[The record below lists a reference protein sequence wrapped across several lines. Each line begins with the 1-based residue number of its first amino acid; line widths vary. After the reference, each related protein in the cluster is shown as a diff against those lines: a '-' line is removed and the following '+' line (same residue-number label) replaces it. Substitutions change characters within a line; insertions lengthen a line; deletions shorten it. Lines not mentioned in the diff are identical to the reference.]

1 MRMRKKTYDLVII
14 GAGPAGLTASIYAQR
29 ARLDT
34 LVLERLVPGGQILLS
49 QRIEN
54 YPGVS
59 LPISSQKLMEKMHK
73 QAENLGMKLEQAEA
87 KGIELDEPKKI
98 IHTLS
103 DKKFS
108 TLAVIIAS
116 GTEPSKLG
124 AEGEATFVGSGVSYC
139 ATCDAPFFK
148 DQEVIVVGGGN
159 TALEETLH
167 LVKFVSKI
175 YLVHRRGMLKAEKIL
190 QERAFRNPKIEI
202 IFRSV
207 VTMIYGD
214 SQVEG
219 VKLKDL
225 ETGKIKK
232 VPCSGVFISVGLKPN
247 TEFVR
252 SLIELDK
259 KGFVKTRANLETNV
273 PGIFA
278 CGDVRKNLLKQVVVA
293 CGEGALAAASA
304 EKYIN
309 EVKGIEYK

>member
-1 MRMRKKTYDLVII
+1 MSRETYDLVII

-29 ARLDT
+29 ARVDAV
-34 LVLERLVPGGQILLS
+34 VLERLVPGGQILLS
-49 QRIEN
+49 ERIEN
-54 YPGVS
+54 YPGVP
-59 LPISSQKLMEKMHK
+59 LPISPKRLMEKMQR
-73 QAENLGMKLEQAEA
+73 QAENLGMKLEQVET
-87 KGIELDEPKKI
+87 KGIELDEEKKI

-108 TLAVIIAS
+108 APAVIIAT

-124 AEGEATFVGSGVSYC
+124 AEGETTFVGRGVSYC

-148 DQEVIVVGGGN
+148 DREIMVVGGGN

-167 LVKFVSKI
+167 LVKFVSKV
-175 YLVHRRGMLKAEKIL
+175 YLVHRRGMLRAEKIL
-190 QERAFRNPKIEI
+190 QERAFRNPKVEI

-219 VKLKDL
+219 VNLKNL

-232 VPCSGVFISVGLKPN
+232 IPCSGIFISVGLKPN
-247 TEFVR
+247 TEFIR
-252 SLIELDK
+252 GLIECDK

-293 CGEGALAAASA
+293 CGEGALAAVSA

>member
-1 MRMRKKTYDLVII
+1 MRKKTYDLVII

-29 ARLDT
+29 ARLDAV
-34 LVLERLVPGGQILLS
+34 VLERLIPGGQILLS
-49 QRIEN
+49 ERIEN
-54 YPGVS
+54 YPGVP
-59 LPISSQKLMEKMHK
+59 LPISPKRLMEKMHK
-73 QAENLGMKLEQAEA
+73 QAENLGMKLEQVET
-87 KGIELDEPKKI
+87 KGIELDEEKKI

-103 DKKFS
+103 DKKFH

-124 AEGEATFVGSGVSYC
+124 AQGEATFVGRGVSYC

-148 DQEVIVVGGGN
+148 DQEVMVVGGGN

-167 LVKFVSKI
+167 LVKFVSKV
-175 YLVHRRGMLKAEKIL
+175 YLVHRRGMLRAEKIL
-190 QERAFRNPKIEI
+190 QERAFRNPKVEI

-219 VKLKDL
+219 VNLKNL

-232 VPCSGVFISVGLKPN
+232 VPCSGIFISVGLKPN
-247 TEFVR
+247 TEFIR
-252 SLIELDK
+252 GLIECDK

-309 EVKGIEYK
+309 KIKGIEYK

>member
-1 MRMRKKTYDLVII
+1 MRNKTYDLVII

-29 ARLDT
+29 ARLDAM
-34 LVLERLVPGGQILLS
+34 VLERLIPGGQILLS

-54 YPGVS
+54 YPGVP
-59 LPISSQKLMEKMHK
+59 LPVSTKRLMEKMHK
-73 QAENLGMKLEQAEA
+73 QAENLGMKLEQVEA
-87 KGIELDEPKKI
+87 KGIELDEEKKI
-98 IHTLS
+98 IHALS
-103 DKKFS
+103 DKKFP

-124 AEGEATFVGSGVSYC
+124 AEGEATFVGRGVSYC

-148 DQEVIVVGGGN
+148 DQEVMVVGGGD
-159 TALEETLH
+159 TALEEALH
-167 LVKFVSKI
+167 LVKFVSKV
-175 YLVHRRGMLKAEKIL
+175 YLVHRRGMLRAEKIL
-190 QERAFRNPKIEI
+190 QERAFRNPKVKI
-202 IFRSV
+202 IWRSA

-219 VKLKDL
+219 VNLKNL
-225 ETGKIKK
+225 ETGKMKK

-247 TEFVR
+247 TEFIR
-252 SLIELDK
+252 GLIECDK

-293 CGEGALAAASA
+293 CGEGALAAVAA

-309 EVKGIEYK
+309 KVKGIEYK

>member
-1 MRMRKKTYDLVII
+1 MRNKTYDLVII

-29 ARLDT
+29 ARLDAV
-34 LVLERLVPGGQILLS
+34 VLERLIPGGQILLS

-54 YPGVS
+54 YPGVP
-59 LPISSQKLMEKMHK
+59 LPVSTKRLMEKMHK

-87 KGIELDEPKKI
+87 KGIELDEEKKI

-103 DKKFS
+103 DKKFH

-116 GTEPSKLG
+116 GTEPSKLE
-124 AEGEATFVGSGVSYC
+124 AEGEATFVGRGVSYC

-148 DQEVIVVGGGN
+148 DQEVMVVGGGN

-167 LVKFVSKI
+167 LVKFVSKA
-175 YLVHRRGMLKAEKIL
+175 YLVHRRGILRAEKIL
-190 QERAFRNPKIEI
+190 QERAFRNPKVEI

-219 VKLKDL
+219 VNLKNL

-232 VPCSGVFISVGLKPN
+232 VPCSGIFISVGLKPN
-247 TEFVR
+247 TEFIR
-252 SLIELDK
+252 DLIKLDK
-259 KGFVKTRANLETNV
+259 KGFVKTRANLETSV

-293 CGEGALAAASA
+293 CGEGALAAVSA

>member
-1 MRMRKKTYDLVII
+1 MSRETYDLVII

-29 ARLDT
+29 ARLDAV
-34 LVLERLVPGGQILLS
+34 VLERLVPGGQILLS
-49 QRIEN
+49 ERIEN
-54 YPGVS
+54 YPGVP
-59 LPISSQKLMEKMHK
+59 LPISPKRLMEKMQR
-73 QAENLGMKLEQAEA
+73 QAENLGMKLEQVET
-87 KGIELDEPKKI
+87 KGIELDEEKKI

-103 DKKFS
+103 DKKYT

-124 AEGEATFVGSGVSYC
+124 AEGETIFVGRGVSYC

-148 DQEVIVVGGGN
+148 DREIMVVGGGN

-167 LVKFVSKI
+167 LVKFVSKV
-175 YLVHRRGMLKAEKIL
+175 YLVHRRGMLRAEKIL
-190 QERAFRNPKIEI
+190 QERAFRNPKVEI

-219 VKLKDL
+219 VNLKNL

-232 VPCSGVFISVGLKPN
+232 VPCSGIFISVGLKPN
-247 TEFVR
+247 TEFIR
-252 SLIELDK
+252 GLIECDK

-309 EVKGIEYK
+309 KIKGIEYK

>member
-1 MRMRKKTYDLVII
+1 MTHKTYDLVII
-14 GAGPAGLTASIYAQR
+14 GAGPAGLTASIYARR
-29 ARLDT
+29 ARLDAV
-34 LVLERLVPGGQILLS
+34 VLERLVPGGQILLS

-54 YPGVS
+54 YPGVP
-59 LPISSQKLMEKMHK
+59 LPISPKRLMEKMQR
-73 QAENLGMKLEQAEA
+73 QAENLGMKLEQVEA
-87 KGIELDEPKKI
+87 KRIELDGEKKI

-103 DKKFS
+103 DKKYT

-124 AEGEATFVGSGVSYC
+124 AEGETTFVGRGVSYC

-148 DQEVIVVGGGN
+148 DQEVMVVGGGN
-159 TALEETLH
+159 TALQETLH
-167 LVKFVSKI
+167 LVRFARKVH
-175 YLVHRRGMLKAEKIL
+175 LVHRRGMLRAEKIL
-190 QERAFRNPKIEI
+190 QERAFRNPKVEI

-207 VTMIYGD
+207 VKVIYGD

-247 TEFVR
+247 TDFIRGLV
-252 SLIELDK
+252 ELDK

-273 PGIFA
+273 PSIFA

-293 CGEGALAAASA
+293 CGEGALAVASA

-309 EVKGIEYK
+309 KVKGIEYK

>member
-1 MRMRKKTYDLVII
+1 MTHKTYDLVII
-14 GAGPAGLTASIYAQR
+14 GAGPAGLTASIYARR
-29 ARLDT
+29 ARLDAV
-34 LVLERLVPGGQILLS
+34 VLERLVPGGQILLS

-54 YPGVS
+54 YPGVP
-59 LPISSQKLMEKMHK
+59 LPISPKRLMEKMQR
-73 QAENLGMKLEQAEA
+73 QAENLGMKLEQAEV
-87 KGIELDEPKKI
+87 KRIELDGEKKI

-103 DKKFS
+103 DKKYT
-108 TLAVIIAS
+108 TLVVIIAS

-124 AEGEATFVGSGVSYC
+124 AEGEATFVGRGVSYC

-148 DQEVIVVGGGN
+148 DQEVMVVGGGN
-159 TALEETLH
+159 TALQETLH
-167 LVKFVSKI
+167 LVRFARKVH
-175 YLVHRRGMLKAEKIL
+175 LVHRRGMLRAEKIL
-190 QERAFRNPKIEI
+190 QERAFRNPKVEI

-207 VTMIYGD
+207 VKVIYGD

-232 VPCSGVFISVGLKPN
+232 IPCSGVFISVGLKPN
-247 TEFVR
+247 TEFIRGLV
-252 SLIELDK
+252 ELDK

-273 PGIFA
+273 PGVFA

-309 EVKGIEYK
+309 KVKGIEYK

>member
-1 MRMRKKTYDLVII
+1 MRKKTYDLVII

-29 ARLDT
+29 ARLDAV
-34 LVLERLVPGGQILLS
+34 VLERLVPGGQILLS
-49 QRIEN
+49 ERIEN
-54 YPGVS
+54 YPGVP
-59 LPISSQKLMEKMHK
+59 LAISPKRLMEKMQR
-73 QAENLGMKLEQAEA
+73 QAENLGMKLEQVET
-87 KGIELDEPKKI
+87 KGIELDEEKKI

-103 DKKFS
+103 DKKFP

-124 AEGEATFVGSGVSYC
+124 AEGEATFVGRGVSYC

-148 DQEVIVVGGGN
+148 NQEVMVVGGGN
-159 TALEETLH
+159 TALEEALH
-167 LVKFVSKI
+167 LVKFVSKV
-175 YLVHRRGMLKAEKIL
+175 YLVHRRGMLRAEKIL
-190 QERAFRNPKIEI
+190 QERAFRNPKVEI
-202 IFRSV
+202 IWRSV

-219 VKLKDL
+219 VELKNL

-232 VPCSGVFISVGLKPN
+232 VPCSGIFISAGLKPN
-247 TEFVR
+247 TEFIR
-252 SLIELDK
+252 DLIKLDK

-293 CGEGALAAASA
+293 CGEGALAAVSA

-309 EVKGIEYK
+309 KAKGVEYK

>member
-1 MRMRKKTYDLVII
+1 MSRETYDLVII

-29 ARLDT
+29 ARLDAV
-34 LVLERLVPGGQILLS
+34 VLERLVPGGQILLS
-49 QRIEN
+49 ERIEN
-54 YPGVS
+54 YPGVP
-59 LPISSQKLMEKMHK
+59 LPISPKRLMEKMQR
-73 QAENLGMKLEQAEA
+73 QAENLGMKLEQVET
-87 KGIELDEPKKI
+87 KGIELDEEKKI

-108 TLAVIIAS
+108 APAVIIAS

-124 AEGEATFVGSGVSYC
+124 AEGETTFVGRGVSYC

-148 DQEVIVVGGGN
+148 DREIMVVGGGN

-167 LVKFVSKI
+167 LVKFVSKV
-175 YLVHRRGMLKAEKIL
+175 YLVHRRGMLRAEKIL
-190 QERAFRNPKIEI
+190 QERAFRNPKVEI

-219 VKLKDL
+219 VNLKNL

-232 VPCSGVFISVGLKPN
+232 VPCSGIFISVGLKPN
-247 TEFVR
+247 TEFIR
-252 SLIELDK
+252 GLIECDK

-309 EVKGIEYK
+309 KIKGIEYK

>member
-1 MRMRKKTYDLVII
+1 MKKTHDLVII
-14 GAGPAGLTASIYAQR
+14 GAGPAGLTASIYAGR
-29 ARLDT
+29 ARLDAV
-34 LVLERLVPGGQILLS
+34 VLERLVPGGQILLS

-54 YPGVS
+54 YPGVP
-59 LPISSQKLMEKMHK
+59 LPISSKRLMEKMQG
-73 QAENLGMKLEQAEA
+73 QAENLGMKLERVEA
-87 KGIELDEPKKI
+87 RAIELDHPKKI

-103 DKKFS
+103 DKKYT

-124 AEGEATFVGSGVSYC
+124 AEGEATFVGRGVSYC
-139 ATCDAPFFK
+139 ATCDGPFFK
-148 DQEVIVVGGGN
+148 DQEVMVVGGGN

-167 LVKFVSKI
+167 LVKLARKV
-175 YLVHRRGMLKAEKIL
+175 YLVHRRGMLRAERIL
-190 QERAFRNPKIEI
+190 QERARRNPKVEI
-202 IFRSV
+202 IFRSLV
-207 VTMIYGD
+207 AMIYGD

-219 VKLKDL
+219 VELKNL

-247 TEFVR
+247 TDFIR
-252 SLIELDK
+252 GLIELDK

-309 EVKGIEYK
+309 KVKGVEYK

>member
-1 MRMRKKTYDLVII
+1 MTHKTYDLVTI
-14 GAGPAGLTASIYAQR
+14 GAGPAGLTASIYARR
-29 ARLDT
+29 ARLDAM
-34 LVLERLVPGGQILLS
+34 VLERLVPGGQILLS

-54 YPGVS
+54 YPGVP
-59 LPISSQKLMEKMHK
+59 LPISPKRLMEKMQR
-73 QAENLGMKLEQAEA
+73 QAENLGMKLEQVEA
-87 KGIELDEPKKI
+87 KRIELDGEKKI

-103 DKKFS
+103 DKKYT

-124 AEGEATFVGSGVSYC
+124 AEGETTFVGRGVSYC

-148 DQEVIVVGGGN
+148 DQEVMVVGGGN
-159 TALEETLH
+159 TALQETLH
-167 LVKFVSKI
+167 LVRFARKVH
-175 YLVHRRGMLKAEKIL
+175 LVHRRGMLRAEKIL
-190 QERAFRNPKIEI
+190 QERAFRNPKVEI

-207 VTMIYGD
+207 VKVIYGD

-232 VPCSGVFISVGLKPN
+232 VSCSGVFISVGLKPN
-247 TEFVR
+247 TDFIRGLV
-252 SLIELDK
+252 ELDK

-293 CGEGALAAASA
+293 CGEGALAACSA

-309 EVKGIEYK
+309 KVKGIEYK

>member
-1 MRMRKKTYDLVII
+1 MSRETYDLVII

-29 ARLDT
+29 ARLDAV
-34 LVLERLVPGGQILLS
+34 VLERLVPGGQILLS
-49 QRIEN
+49 ERIEN
-54 YPGVS
+54 YPGVP
-59 LPISSQKLMEKMHK
+59 LPISPKRLMEKMQR
-73 QAENLGMKLEQAEA
+73 QAENLGMKLEQVET
-87 KGIELDEPKKI
+87 KGIELDEEKKI

-103 DKKFS
+103 DKKYT
-108 TLAVIIAS
+108 TLAVIIAT

-124 AEGEATFVGSGVSYC
+124 AEGETTFVGRGVSYC

-148 DQEVIVVGGGN
+148 DREIMVVGGGN

-167 LVKFVSKI
+167 LVKFVSKV
-175 YLVHRRGMLKAEKIL
+175 YLVHRRGMLRAEKIL
-190 QERAFRNPKIEI
+190 QERAFRNPKVEI

-219 VKLKDL
+219 VNLKNL
-225 ETGKIKK
+225 ETGKIRK

-247 TEFVR
+247 TEFIR
-252 SLIELDK
+252 GLIECDK

-278 CGDVRKNLLKQVVVA
+278 CGDVRINLLKQVVVA

-309 EVKGIEYK
+309 KIKGIEYK

>member
-1 MRMRKKTYDLVII
+1 MTHKTYDLVII
-14 GAGPAGLTASIYAQR
+14 GAGPGGLTASIYARR
-29 ARLDT
+29 ARLDAV
-34 LVLERLVPGGQILLS
+34 VLERLVPGGQILLS

-54 YPGVS
+54 YPGVP
-59 LPISSQKLMEKMHK
+59 LPISSKKLMEKMQR
-73 QAENLGMKLEQAEA
+73 QAENLGMELEQVEA
-87 KGIELDEPKKI
+87 KRIELDGEKKI
-98 IHTLS
+98 IHTFS
-103 DKKFS
+103 DKKYT

-124 AEGEATFVGSGVSYC
+124 AEGEATFVGRGVSYC

-148 DQEVIVVGGGN
+148 DQEVMVVGGGN
-159 TALEETLH
+159 TALQETLH
-167 LVKFVSKI
+167 LVRFARKVH
-175 YLVHRRGMLKAEKIL
+175 LVHRRGMLRAEKIL
-190 QERAFRNPKIEI
+190 QERAFRNPKVEI

-207 VTMIYGD
+207 VKVIYGD

-247 TEFVR
+247 TDFIRGLV
-252 SLIELDK
+252 ELDK

-293 CGEGALAAASA
+293 CGEGALATASA

-309 EVKGIEYK
+309 KVKVIEYK

>member
-1 MRMRKKTYDLVII
+1 MSRETYDLVII

-29 ARLDT
+29 ARLDAV
-34 LVLERLVPGGQILLS
+34 VLERLVPGGQILLS
-49 QRIEN
+49 ERIEN
-54 YPGVS
+54 YPGVP
-59 LPISSQKLMEKMHK
+59 LPISPKRLMEKMQR
-73 QAENLGMKLEQAEA
+73 QAENLGMKLEQVET
-87 KGIELDEPKKI
+87 KGIELDEEKKI

-103 DKKFS
+103 DKKYT
-108 TLAVIIAS
+108 TLAVIIAT

-124 AEGEATFVGSGVSYC
+124 AEGETTFVGRGVSYC

-148 DQEVIVVGGGN
+148 DREIMVVGGGN

-167 LVKFVSKI
+167 LVKFVSKV
-175 YLVHRRGMLKAEKIL
+175 YLVHRRGMLRAEKIL
-190 QERAFRNPKIEI
+190 QERAFRNPKVEI

-219 VKLKDL
+219 VHLKNL
-225 ETGKIKK
+225 ETGKIRK

-247 TEFVR
+247 TEFIR
-252 SLIELDK
+252 GLIECDK

-278 CGDVRKNLLKQVVVA
+278 CGDVRINLLKQVVVA

-309 EVKGIEYK
+309 KIKGIEYR

>member
-1 MRMRKKTYDLVII
+1 MSRETYDLVII

-29 ARLDT
+29 ARLDAV
-34 LVLERLVPGGQILLS
+34 VLERLVPGGQILLS
-49 QRIEN
+49 ERIEN

-59 LPISSQKLMEKMHK
+59 LPISPKRLMEKMQR
-73 QAENLGMKLEQAEA
+73 QAENLGMKLEQVET
-87 KGIELDEPKKI
+87 KGIELDEEKKI

-103 DKKFS
+103 DKKYT

-124 AEGEATFVGSGVSYC
+124 AEGETTFVGRGVSYC

-148 DQEVIVVGGGN
+148 DREIMVVGGGN

-167 LVKFVSKI
+167 LVKFVSKV
-175 YLVHRRGMLKAEKIL
+175 YLVHRRGMLRAEKIL
-190 QERAFRNPKIEI
+190 QERAFRNPKVEI

-219 VKLKDL
+219 VNLKNL

-232 VPCSGVFISVGLKPN
+232 VPCSGIFISVGLKPN
-247 TEFVR
+247 TEFIPG
-252 SLIELDK
+252 LIECDK

-309 EVKGIEYK
+309 KIKGIEYK

>member
-1 MRMRKKTYDLVII
+1 MSRETYDLVII

-29 ARLDT
+29 ARLDAV
-34 LVLERLVPGGQILLS
+34 VLERLVPGGQILLS
-49 QRIEN
+49 ERIEN
-54 YPGVS
+54 YPGAP
-59 LPISSQKLMEKMHK
+59 LAISPKRLMENMQR
-73 QAENLGMKLEQAEA
+73 QAENLGMKLEQVET
-87 KGIELDEPKKI
+87 KGIELDEEKKI

-108 TLAVIIAS
+108 APAVIIAS
-116 GTEPSKLG
+116 GAEPSKLG
-124 AEGEATFVGSGVSYC
+124 AEGETTFVGRGVSYC

-148 DQEVIVVGGGN
+148 DREIMVVGGGN

-167 LVKFVSKI
+167 LVKFVSKV
-175 YLVHRRGMLKAEKIL
+175 YLVHRRGMLRAEKIL
-190 QERAFRNPKIEI
+190 QERAFRNPKVEI

-219 VKLKDL
+219 VNLKNL

-232 VPCSGVFISVGLKPN
+232 VPCSGIFISVGLKPN
-247 TEFVR
+247 TEFIR
-252 SLIELDK
+252 GLIECDK

-293 CGEGALAAASA
+293 CGEGALAATSA

-309 EVKGIEYK
+309 KIKGIEYK

>member
-1 MRMRKKTYDLVII
+1 MRKKTYDLVII

-29 ARLDT
+29 ARLDAV
-34 LVLERLVPGGQILLS
+34 VLERLVPGGQILLS
-49 QRIEN
+49 ERIEN
-54 YPGVS
+54 YPGVP
-59 LPISSQKLMEKMHK
+59 LPISPKRLMEKMQR
-73 QAENLGMKLEQAEA
+73 QAENLGMKLEQVET
-87 KGIELDEPKKI
+87 KGIELDEEKKI

-103 DKKFS
+103 DKKYT
-108 TLAVIIAS
+108 TLAVIIAT

-124 AEGEATFVGSGVSYC
+124 AEGETTFVGRGVSYC

-148 DQEVIVVGGGN
+148 DREIMVVGGGN

-167 LVKFVSKI
+167 LVKFVSKV
-175 YLVHRRGMLKAEKIL
+175 YLVHRRGMLRAEKIL
-190 QERAFRNPKIEI
+190 QERAFRNPKVEI

-219 VKLKDL
+219 VNLKNL

-232 VPCSGVFISVGLKPN
+232 VPCSGIFISVGLKPN
-247 TEFVR
+247 TEFIR
-252 SLIELDK
+252 GLIECDK

-309 EVKGIEYK
+309 KIKGIEYK

>member
-1 MRMRKKTYDLVII
+1 
-14 GAGPAGLTASIYAQR
+14 GLTASIYARR
-29 ARLDT
+29 ALLDAV
-34 LVLERLVPGGQILLS
+34 VLERLTPGGQILLS

-54 YPGVS
+54 YPGIP
-59 LPISSQKLMEKMHK
+59 LAISPRRLMERMQR
-73 QAENLGMKLEQAEA
+73 QAENLGMKLEQSEA
-87 KGIELDEPKKI
+87 KGIELDHEKKI

-103 DKKFS
+103 DQKYT
-108 TLAVIIAS
+108 TLAAIIAS

-124 AEGEATFVGSGVSYC
+124 VEGEATFVGRGVSYC

-148 DQEVIVVGGGN
+148 DQEVMVVGGGN

-167 LVKFVSKI
+167 LVKFVRKA
-175 YLVHRRGMLKAEKIL
+175 YLVHRRGMLRAEKIL
-190 QERAFRNPKIEI
+190 QERAFRNPKVEI

-207 VTMIYGD
+207 VTVIYGD

-219 VKLKDL
+219 VELKDL
-225 ETGKIKK
+225 ETGKTKK
-232 VPCSGVFISVGLKPN
+232 VPCSGVFVSVGLKPN
-247 TEFVR
+247 TDFIR
-252 SLIELDK
+252 GLIELDK

-293 CGEGALAAASA
+293 CGEGALATCSA

-309 EVKGIEYK
+309 KVKGIEYK

>member
-1 MRMRKKTYDLVII
+1 MTHKTYDLVII
-14 GAGPAGLTASIYAQR
+14 GAGPAGLTASIYARR
-29 ARLDT
+29 ARLDAV
-34 LVLERLVPGGQILLS
+34 VLERLVPGGQILLS

-54 YPGVS
+54 YPGVP
-59 LPISSQKLMEKMHK
+59 LPISPKKLMEKMQR
-73 QAENLGMKLEQAEA
+73 QAENLGMKLEQVET
-87 KGIELDEPKKI
+87 KRIELDGEKKI

-103 DKKFS
+103 DKKYT
-108 TLAVIIAS
+108 TLVVIIAS

-124 AEGEATFVGSGVSYC
+124 AEGEATFVGRGVSYC

-148 DQEVIVVGGGN
+148 DQEVMVVGGGN
-159 TALEETLH
+159 TALQETLH
-167 LVKFVSKI
+167 LVRFARKVH
-175 YLVHRRGMLKAEKIL
+175 LVHRRGMLRAEKIL
-190 QERAFRNPKIEI
+190 QERAFRNPKVEI

-207 VTMIYGD
+207 VKVIYGD

-232 VPCSGVFISVGLKPN
+232 IPCSGVFISVGLKPN
-247 TEFVR
+247 TEFIRGLV
-252 SLIELDK
+252 ELDK

-273 PGIFA
+273 PGVFA

-309 EVKGIEYK
+309 KVKGIEYK

>member
-1 MRMRKKTYDLVII
+1 MSRETYDLVII

-29 ARLDT
+29 ARLDAV
-34 LVLERLVPGGQILLS
+34 VLERLVPGGQILLS
-49 QRIEN
+49 ERIEN
-54 YPGVS
+54 YPGVP
-59 LPISSQKLMEKMHK
+59 LAISPKRLMEKMQR
-73 QAENLGMKLEQAEA
+73 QAENLGMKLEQVET
-87 KGIELDEPKKI
+87 KGIELDEEKKI

-108 TLAVIIAS
+108 APAVIIAS

-124 AEGEATFVGSGVSYC
+124 AEGETTFVGRGVSYC

-148 DQEVIVVGGGN
+148 DREIMVVGGGN

-167 LVKFVSKI
+167 LVKFVSKV
-175 YLVHRRGMLKAEKIL
+175 YLVHRRGMLRAEKIL
-190 QERAFRNPKIEI
+190 QERAFRNPKVEI

-219 VKLKDL
+219 VNLKNL

-232 VPCSGVFISVGLKPN
+232 IPCAGIFISVGLKPN
-247 TEFVR
+247 TEFIR
-252 SLIELDK
+252 GLIELDK

-293 CGEGALAAASA
+293 CGEGALAVASA

-309 EVKGIEYK
+309 KIKGIEYS

>member
-1 MRMRKKTYDLVII
+1 MRKKTYDLVII
-14 GAGPAGLTASIYAQR
+14 GAGPAGLTASIYAGR

-34 LVLERLVPGGQILLS
+34 VVLEKLVPGGQILLS

-59 LPISSQKLMEKMHK
+59 LPTSPKILMEKMQR
-73 QAENLGMKLEQAEA
+73 QAESLGMKLERVEAE
-87 KGIELDEPKKI
+87 GIELDQEKKI

-103 DKKFS
+103 DKKFP

-116 GTEPSKLG
+116 GAEPSKLG
-124 AEGEATFVGSGVSYC
+124 VEGEATFVGRGVSYC
-139 ATCDAPFFK
+139 ATCDGPFFR
-148 DQEVIVVGGGN
+148 DQAVMVVGGGN
-159 TALEETLH
+159 TALEETLY
-167 LVKFVSKI
+167 LVKFVRKVH
-175 YLVHRRGMLKAEKIL
+175 LVHRRGMLRAEKIL
-190 QERAFRNPKIEI
+190 QERAFRNPKVEI

-214 SQVEG
+214 RQVEG

-247 TEFVR
+247 TDFIRGLV
-252 SLIELDK
+252 ELDK

-278 CGDVRKNLLKQVVVA
+278 CGDVRKNPLKQVIVA
-293 CGEGALAAASA
+293 CGEGALAATSA

-309 EVKGIEYK
+309 KVKGIEYK

>member
-1 MRMRKKTYDLVII
+1 MSRETYDLVII

-29 ARLDT
+29 ARLDAV
-34 LVLERLVPGGQILLS
+34 VLERLVPGGQILLS
-49 QRIEN
+49 ERIEN
-54 YPGVS
+54 YPGVP
-59 LPISSQKLMEKMHK
+59 LPISPKRLMEKMQR
-73 QAENLGMKLEQAEA
+73 QAENLGMKLEQVET
-87 KGIELDEPKKI
+87 KGIELDEEKKI

-108 TLAVIIAS
+108 ALAVIIAS

-124 AEGEATFVGSGVSYC
+124 AEGETTFVGRGVSYC

-148 DQEVIVVGGGN
+148 DREIMVVGGGN

-167 LVKFVSKI
+167 LVKFVSKV
-175 YLVHRRGMLKAEKIL
+175 YLVHRRGMLRAEKIL
-190 QERAFRNPKIEI
+190 QERAFRNPKVEI

-219 VKLKDL
+219 VNLKNL

-232 VPCSGVFISVGLKPN
+232 VPCSGIFISVGLKPN
-247 TEFVR
+247 TEFIR
-252 SLIELDK
+252 GLIELDK

-309 EVKGIEYK
+309 KIKGIEYK

>member
-1 MRMRKKTYDLVII
+1 MRKKTYDLVII

-29 ARLDT
+29 ARVDAV
-34 LVLERLVPGGQILLS
+34 VLERLVPGGQILLS
-49 QRIEN
+49 ERIEN
-54 YPGVS
+54 YPGVP
-59 LPISSQKLMEKMHK
+59 LAISPKRLMEKMQR
-73 QAENLGMKLEQAEA
+73 QAENLGMKLEQVET
-87 KGIELDEPKKI
+87 KGIELDEEKKI

-108 TLAVIIAS
+108 APAVIIAT

-124 AEGEATFVGSGVSYC
+124 AEGETTFVGRGVSYC

-148 DQEVIVVGGGN
+148 DRKIMVVGGGN

-167 LVKFVSKI
+167 LVKFVSKV
-175 YLVHRRGMLKAEKIL
+175 YLVHRRGMLRAEKIL
-190 QERAFRNPKIEI
+190 QERAFRNPKVEI

-219 VKLKDL
+219 VNLKNL

-232 VPCSGVFISVGLKPN
+232 IPCSGIFISVGLKPN
-247 TEFVR
+247 TEFIR
-252 SLIELDK
+252 GLIECDK

-309 EVKGIEYK
+309 KIKGIEYK

>member
-1 MRMRKKTYDLVII
+1 MTHKTYDLVII
-14 GAGPAGLTASIYAQR
+14 GAGPAGLTASIYARR
-29 ARLDT
+29 ARLDAV
-34 LVLERLVPGGQILLS
+34 VLERLVPGGQILLS

-54 YPGVS
+54 YPGVP
-59 LPISSQKLMEKMHK
+59 LPISPKRLMEKMQR
-73 QAENLGMKLEQAEA
+73 QAENLGMKLEQVEA
-87 KGIELDEPKKI
+87 KRIELDGEKKI

-103 DKKFS
+103 DKKYT

-116 GTEPSKLG
+116 GAEPSKLG
-124 AEGEATFVGSGVSYC
+124 AEGEATFVGRGVSYC

-148 DQEVIVVGGGN
+148 DQEVMVVGGSN
-159 TALEETLH
+159 TALQETLH
-167 LVKFVSKI
+167 LVRFARKVH
-175 YLVHRRGMLKAEKIL
+175 LVHRRGMLRAEKIL
-190 QERAFRNPKIEI
+190 QERAFRNPKVEI

-207 VTMIYGD
+207 VKVIYGD
-214 SQVEG
+214 SQIEG

-247 TEFVR
+247 TDFIRGLV
-252 SLIELDK
+252 ELDK

-273 PGIFA
+273 PGIFV

-309 EVKGIEYK
+309 KVKGIEYK

>member
-1 MRMRKKTYDLVII
+1 MKKKNYDLVII

-29 ARLDT
+29 ALLET
-34 LVLERLVPGGQILLS
+34 VVLERLVPGGQILLS

-54 YPGVS
+54 YPGVP
-59 LPISSQKLMEKMHK
+59 LPISTKRLMEKMQR

-87 KGIELDEPKKI
+87 KGIELDHEKKI

-103 DKKFS
+103 DQKYT
-108 TLAVIIAS
+108 TLTVIIAS
-116 GTEPSKLG
+116 GAESSKLG
-124 AEGEATFVGSGVSYC
+124 AVGEATFVGRGVSYC

-148 DQEVIVVGGGN
+148 DQEVTVVGGGD

-167 LVKFVSKI
+167 LVKFVRKV
-175 YLVHRRGMLKAEKIL
+175 YLVHRRGMLRAEKIL
-190 QERAFRNPKIEI
+190 QERAFRNPKVEI

-207 VTMIYGD
+207 VNEIYGD

-219 VKLKDL
+219 VELKSL
-225 ETGKIKK
+225 ETGKIKRI
-232 VPCSGVFISVGLKPN
+232 PCSGVFISVGLKPN
-247 TEFVR
+247 TDFIR
-252 SLIELDK
+252 DLIELDK

-293 CGEGALAAASA
+293 CGEGALAVSSA
-304 EKYIN
+304 EGYIN
-309 EVKGIEYK
+309 KAKGIEYK

>member
-1 MRMRKKTYDLVII
+1 MTHKTYDLVII
-14 GAGPAGLTASIYAQR
+14 GAGPAGLTASIYARR
-29 ARLDT
+29 ARLDAV
-34 LVLERLVPGGQILLS
+34 VLERLVPGGQILLS

-54 YPGVS
+54 YPGAP
-59 LPISSQKLMEKMHK
+59 LPISPKRLMEKMQR
-73 QAENLGMKLEQAEA
+73 QAENLGMKLEQVEA
-87 KGIELDEPKKI
+87 KRIELDGEKKI

-103 DKKFS
+103 DKKYT

-124 AEGEATFVGSGVSYC
+124 AEGEATFVGRGVSYC

-148 DQEVIVVGGGN
+148 DQEVMVVGGGN
-159 TALEETLH
+159 TALQETLH
-167 LVKFVSKI
+167 LVRFARKVH
-175 YLVHRRGMLKAEKIL
+175 LVHRRGMLRAEKIL
-190 QERAFRNPKIEI
+190 QERAFRNPKVEI

-207 VTMIYGD
+207 VKVIYGD

-247 TEFVR
+247 TDFIRGLV
-252 SLIELDK
+252 ELDK

-309 EVKGIEYK
+309 KVKGIEYK

>member
-1 MRMRKKTYDLVII
+1 MRKKTYDLVII

-29 ARLDT
+29 ARLDAV
-34 LVLERLVPGGQILLS
+34 VLERLVPGGQILLS
-49 QRIEN
+49 ERIEN
-54 YPGVS
+54 YPGVP
-59 LPISSQKLMEKMHK
+59 LAISPKRLMEKMQR
-73 QAENLGMKLEQAEA
+73 QAENLGMKLEQVET
-87 KGIELDEPKKI
+87 KGIELDEEKKI

-108 TLAVIIAS
+108 APAVIIAS

-124 AEGEATFVGSGVSYC
+124 AEGETTFIGRGVSYC

-148 DQEVIVVGGGN
+148 DREIIVVGGGN

-167 LVKFVSKI
+167 LVKFVSKV
-175 YLVHRRGMLKAEKIL
+175 YLVHRRGMLRAEKIL
-190 QERAFRNPKIEI
+190 QERAFRNPKVEI

-219 VKLKDL
+219 VNLKNL

-232 VPCSGVFISVGLKPN
+232 VPCSGIFISVGLKPN
-247 TEFVR
+247 TEFIR
-252 SLIELDK
+252 GLIGLDK

-309 EVKGIEYK
+309 KIKGIEYK

>member
-1 MRMRKKTYDLVII
+1 MTHKTYDLVII
-14 GAGPAGLTASIYAQR
+14 GAGPAGLTASIYARR
-29 ARLDT
+29 ARLDAV
-34 LVLERLVPGGQILLS
+34 VLERLVPGGQILLS

-54 YPGVS
+54 YPGVP
-59 LPISSQKLMEKMHK
+59 LPISPKRLMEKMQR
-73 QAENLGMKLEQAEA
+73 QAENLGMKLEQVEA
-87 KGIELDEPKKI
+87 KRIELDGEKKI

-103 DKKFS
+103 DKKYT

-124 AEGEATFVGSGVSYC
+124 AEGETTFVGRGVSYC

-148 DQEVIVVGGGN
+148 DQEVMVVGGGN
-159 TALEETLH
+159 TALQETLH
-167 LVKFVSKI
+167 LVRFARKVH
-175 YLVHRRGMLKAEKIL
+175 LVHRRGMLRAEKIL
-190 QERAFRNPKIEI
+190 QERAFRNPKVEI

-207 VTMIYGD
+207 VKVIYGD

-232 VPCSGVFISVGLKPN
+232 VSCSGVFISVGLKPN
-247 TEFVR
+247 TDFIRGLV
-252 SLIELDK
+252 ELDK

-293 CGEGALAAASA
+293 CGEGALAACSA

-309 EVKGIEYK
+309 KVKENN

>member
-1 MRMRKKTYDLVII
+1 MSRETYDLVII

-29 ARLDT
+29 ARLDAV
-34 LVLERLVPGGQILLS
+34 VLERLVPGGQILLS
-49 QRIEN
+49 ERIEN
-54 YPGVS
+54 YPGVP
-59 LPISSQKLMEKMHK
+59 LPISPKRLMEKMQR
-73 QAENLGMKLEQAEA
+73 QAENLGMKLEQVET
-87 KGIELDEPKKI
+87 KGIELDEEKKI

-103 DKKFS
+103 DKKYT

-124 AEGEATFVGSGVSYC
+124 AEGETTFVGRGVSYC

-148 DQEVIVVGGGN
+148 DREIMVVGGGN

-167 LVKFVSKI
+167 LVKFVSKV
-175 YLVHRRGMLKAEKIL
+175 YLVHRRGMLRAEKIL
-190 QERAFRNPKIEI
+190 QERAFRNPKVEI

-219 VKLKDL
+219 VNLKNL

-232 VPCSGVFISVGLKPN
+232 VPCSGIFISVGLKPN
-247 TEFVR
+247 TEFIR
-252 SLIELDK
+252 GLIELDK

-278 CGDVRKNLLKQVVVA
+278 CGDVRINLLKQVVVA

-309 EVKGIEYK
+309 KIKGIEYK

>member
-1 MRMRKKTYDLVII
+1 MTHKTYDLVII
-14 GAGPAGLTASIYAQR
+14 GAGPGGLTASIYARR
-29 ARLDT
+29 ARLDAV
-34 LVLERLVPGGQILLS
+34 VLERLVPGGQILLS

-54 YPGVS
+54 YPGVP
-59 LPISSQKLMEKMHK
+59 LPISPKRLMEKMHQ
-73 QAENLGMKLEQAEA
+73 QAENLGMKLEQVEAE
-87 KGIELDEPKKI
+87 GIELDHEKKI

-103 DKKFS
+103 DKKYT

-124 AEGEATFVGSGVSYC
+124 AEGEATFVGRGVSYC

-148 DQEVIVVGGGN
+148 DQEVMVVGGGN
-159 TALEETLH
+159 TALQETLH
-167 LVKFVSKI
+167 LVRFARKVH
-175 YLVHRRGMLKAEKIL
+175 LVHRRGMLRAEKIL
-190 QERAFRNPKIEI
+190 QERAFRNPKVEI

-207 VTMIYGD
+207 VKVIYGD

-247 TEFVR
+247 TDFIRGLV
-252 SLIELDK
+252 ELDK

-309 EVKGIEYK
+309 KVKGIEYK

>member
-1 MRMRKKTYDLVII
+1 MTHKTYDLVII
-14 GAGPAGLTASIYAQR
+14 GAGPAGLTASIYARR
-29 ARLDT
+29 ARLDAV
-34 LVLERLVPGGQILLS
+34 VLERLVPGGQILLS

-54 YPGVS
+54 YPGVP
-59 LPISSQKLMEKMHK
+59 LPISPKRLMEKMQR
-73 QAENLGMKLEQAEA
+73 QAENLGMKLEQVEA
-87 KGIELDEPKKI
+87 KRIELDGEKKI

-103 DKKFS
+103 DKKYT

-124 AEGEATFVGSGVSYC
+124 AEGETTFVGRGVSYC

-148 DQEVIVVGGGN
+148 DQEVMVVGGGN
-159 TALEETLH
+159 TALQETLH
-167 LVKFVSKI
+167 LVRFARKVH
-175 YLVHRRGMLKAEKIL
+175 LVHRRGMLRAEKIL
-190 QERAFRNPKIEI
+190 QERAFRNPKVEI

-207 VTMIYGD
+207 VKVIYGD

-247 TEFVR
+247 TDFIRGLV
-252 SLIELDK
+252 ELDK

-309 EVKGIEYK
+309 KVKGIEYK

>member
-1 MRMRKKTYDLVII
+1 MRKKTYDLVII

-29 ARLDT
+29 ARVDAV
-34 LVLERLVPGGQILLS
+34 VLERLVPGGQILLS
-49 QRIEN
+49 ERIEN
-54 YPGVS
+54 YPGVP
-59 LPISSQKLMEKMHK
+59 LAISPKRLMEKMQR
-73 QAENLGMKLEQAEA
+73 QAENLGMKLEQVET
-87 KGIELDEPKKI
+87 KGIELDEEKKI

-108 TLAVIIAS
+108 APAVIIAS

-124 AEGEATFVGSGVSYC
+124 AEGETTFVGRGVSYC

-148 DQEVIVVGGGN
+148 DRKIMVVGGGN

-167 LVKFVSKI
+167 LVKFVSKV
-175 YLVHRRGMLKAEKIL
+175 YLVHRRGMLRAEKIL
-190 QERAFRNPKIEI
+190 QERAFRNPKVEI

-219 VKLKDL
+219 VNLKNL

-232 VPCSGVFISVGLKPN
+232 IPCSGIFISVGLKPN
-247 TEFVR
+247 TEFIR
-252 SLIELDK
+252 GLIECDK

-309 EVKGIEYK
+309 KIKGIEYK